1 MLGDVGQPQ
10 LIWLSRMEVSL
21 HEILTGRDVLQ
32 VPLGTALRSRKTL
45 NSQLAHDFQV
55 QFAIDDEPSFD
66 LKSCSNAQHPVGS
79 SRALVD
85 VCNGIGQQQMADLS
99 IGWLVELDLVVAGA
113 VKADDLTSNAF

>member
-1 MLGDVGQPQ
+1 MLGDVGEPQ

-32 VPLGTALRSRKTL
+32 VPLETALRSRKTL
-45 NSQLAHDFQV
+45 NSQLTHDFQDQLAV
-55 QFAIDDEPSFD
+55 DDEPLFD
-66 LKSCSNAQHPVGS
+66 LKSSSNPQHSIGAA
-79 SRALVD
+79 RALVD

-99 IGWLVELDLVVAGA
+99 VGWLVKLDLVVAGA